1 MRRVLGYENRPS
13 TTEYVI
19 NMRSPFELAVS
30 TGRAIPTNP
39 TDAPFRV
46 HDDDRLSGRSRR
58 KPTGSADRT
67 GKYVL

>member
-39 TDAPFRV
+39 TDAPFGFTMMT
-46 HDDDRLSGRSRR
+46 D
-58 KPTGSADRT
+58 
-67 GKYVL
+67 